1 MQDQQFAARS
11 SLVLWIVGPQI
22 PVLALLLGSR
32 DAIALAALAVGAV
45 VELLALVAGVID
57 EDTATI
63 DARIM
68 PYDGKSIPEYIA
80 RCEDAVGERV
90 RLIYNG
96 KDRGEF
102 IVVGVQFVPEI
113 DATCGIFAC
122 AISFNLTEGTI
133 RYRERVKDV
142 VV

>member
-1 MQDQQFAARS
+1 MADNRLIFESGRQ
-11 SLVLWIVGPQI
+11 L
-22 PVLALLLGSR
+22 
-32 DAIALAALAVGAV
+32 
-45 VELLALVAGVID
+45 ELLNSEQLSYGRALETKQTTRYDGSKRPQDTSYRGKAQAK
-57 EDTATI
+57 TATI
-63 DARIM
+63 DAHIM
-68 PYDGKSIPEYIA
+68 PYDGKSISEYIA

-96 KDRGEF
+96 KDRGEY

-133 RYRERVKDV
+133 RYRERIKDV

>member
-1 MQDQQFAARS
+1 MADNRFIFESGR
-11 SLVLWIVGPQI
+11 
-22 PVLALLLGSR
+22 AL
-32 DAIALAALAVGAV
+32 
-45 VELLALVAGVID
+45 ELLNSEQLSYGRALETKQTTRYDGSNRPQDTSYRGKAQAV
-57 EDTATI
+57 TATI
-63 DARIM
+63 DAHVM

-96 KDRGEF
+96 KDRGEY

-122 AISFNLTEGTI
+122 SISFNLTEGTI

>member
-1 MQDQQFAARS
+1 MADNRLIFESGRQ
-11 SLVLWIVGPQI
+11 LE
-22 PVLALLLGSR
+22 LLNSEQLSYGR
-32 DAIALAALAVGAV
+32 ALATKQTTRYDGSKRPQDTSYRGKRQAK
-45 VELLALVAGVID
+45 
-57 EDTATI
+57 TATI

-80 RCEDAVGERV
+80 MCEDAVGERV

-96 KDRGEF
+96 KDRGEY

-122 AISFNLTEGTI
+122 SISFSLTEGTI

>member
-1 MQDQQFAARS
+1 MADNRFIFESGRT
-11 SLVLWIVGPQI
+11 LE
-22 PVLALLLGSR
+22 LLNSEQLSYGR
-32 DAIALAALAVGAV
+32 ALATKQTTRYDGSKRPQDTSYRGKAQAK
-45 VELLALVAGVID
+45 
-57 EDTATI
+57 TATI

-102 IVVGVQFVPEI
+102 IVVGAVSY
-113 DATCGIFAC
+113 TH
-122 AISFNLTEGTI
+122 LTLPTTML
-133 RYRERVKDV
+133 V
-142 VV
+142 